1 MFKLPNAKAK
11 GQISLSSSYF
21 YSCHFVAAA
30 AFCLVFLKANLA
42 QVIVPQKKLWGEE
55 NIYLPGYFSFSW
67 QIPKNKLLHERSLR
81 FMKDQRSR
89 SLPNCKLFYSNIAQ

>member
-42 QVIVPQKKLWGEE
+42 QVIVPQKKLWGKKTSTYQDIFLSVGKYQRT
-55 NIYLPGYFSFSW
+55 NFS
-67 QIPKNKLLHERSLR
+67 
-81 FMKDQRSR
+81 MKGVYVS
-89 SLPNCKLFYSNIAQ
+89 